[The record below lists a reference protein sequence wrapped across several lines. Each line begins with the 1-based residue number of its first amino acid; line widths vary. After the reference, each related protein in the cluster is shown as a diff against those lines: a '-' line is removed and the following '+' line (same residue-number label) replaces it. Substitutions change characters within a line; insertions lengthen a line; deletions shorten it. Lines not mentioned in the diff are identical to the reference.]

1 MVLALAS
8 LDRPEGAYTPNV
20 LKRRCRKTPSVEFHV
35 CNTRFQVSCRAYR
48 GGRRRGRIGEGAKG
62 RRMERSET
70 EKHGGAMGE
79 KVCLI
84 TGATSGIGK
93 ATAMELA
100 SMGASVVM
108 VGRDRGRGEAALAE
122 IKEGSAN
129 ASVDLMMA
137 DLSSQEQIRR
147 LAHEFKEAYP
157 RLDVLINNAGLF
169 RGERITTQDGQETTF
184 AVNHLAYFLLTKLLL
199 DVLKAS
205 APSRIVNV
213 ASGEQRNGTID
224 FDDLQ
229 GEKRYNGPK
238 AYSQSKLATVLFTY
252 ELARRL
258 EGTGVSA
265 NCLHPGGRMPVRT
278 NFGSGVSGVIGLMV
292 RALRPL
298 MISPEKG
305 AETSIYL
312 ASSPEVEGV
321 SGRYFVKKAEARTS
335 DESYDAGLARRLWE
349 VSAELTNLPA

>member
-1 MVLALAS
+1 ME
-8 LDRPEGAYTPNV
+8 RPEP
-20 LKRRCRKTPSVEFHV
+20 
-35 CNTRFQVSCRAYR
+35 
-48 GGRRRGRIGEGAKG
+48 
-62 RRMERSET
+62 
-70 EKHGGAMGE
+70 EKHGGVMDE

-93 ATAMELA
+93 ATAMGLA

-122 IKEGSAN
+122 IKEKSAN
-129 ASVDLMMA
+129 ASVDLTLA
-137 DLSSQEQIRR
+137 DLSSQEEIRR
-147 LAHEFKEAYP
+147 LADQFKEAYP
-157 RLDVLINNAGLF
+157 RLDVLINNAGLL
-169 RGERITTQDGQETTF
+169 RSERITTQDGLETTL
-184 AVNHLAYFLLTKLLL
+184 AVNHLAHFLLTNLLL
-199 DVLKAS
+199 GMLEAS

-213 ASGEQRNGTID
+213 ASGDHGSGTID

-229 GEKRYNGPK
+229 GEKGYKGAK

-265 NCLHPGGRMPVRT
+265 NCLHPGVVGT
-278 NFGSGVSGVIGLMV
+278 NLGSGVTGALGFTV

-298 MISPEKG
+298 MKRPEKG

-312 ASSPEVEGV
+312 ASSPEVEGL
-321 SGRYFVKKAEARTS
+321 SGRYFVKKAEVRSSVVSHDERIARW
-335 DESYDAGLARRLWE
+335 LWE
-349 VSAELTNLPA
+349 VSAELTNLPAQNP

>member
-1 MVLALAS
+1 
-8 LDRPEGAYTPNV
+8 
-20 LKRRCRKTPSVEFHV
+20 
-35 CNTRFQVSCRAYR
+35 
-48 GGRRRGRIGEGAKG
+48 
-62 RRMERSET
+62 MERPET
-70 EKHGGAMGE
+70 EKHSGSMGK

-93 ATAMELA
+93 ATAMGLA
-100 SMGASVVM
+100 NMGAGVVM

-122 IKEGSAN
+122 IKEKSAN
-129 ASVDLMMA
+129 ASVDLMLA

-147 LAHEFKEAYP
+147 LADEFKEAYP

-169 RGERITTQDGQETTF
+169 RSKRITTAEGLETTF

-205 APSRIVNV
+205 ASSRIVNV
-213 ASGEQRNGTID
+213 SSGDHNNGAID

-229 GEKRYNGPK
+229 GEKGYKGAK
-238 AYSQSKLATVLFTY
+238 AYSQSKLADVLVTY

-258 EGTGVSA
+258 EGTGITA
-265 NCLHPGGRMPVRT
+265 NCLHPGAGVRT
-278 NFGSGVSGVIGLMV
+278 NSGSGVSGVFGLIV
-292 RALRPL
+292 RALRPF

-312 ASSPEVEGV
+312 ASSPEVEGL
-321 SGRYFVKKAEARTS
+321 SGRYFVKKAEARS
-335 DESYDAGLARRLWE
+335 SDVSYDESRARRLWE
-349 VSAELTNLPA
+349 VSAELTNLPETCNQTLPVHGRE

>member
-1 MVLALAS
+1 M
-8 LDRPEGAYTPNV
+8 
-20 LKRRCRKTPSVEFHV
+20 KR
-35 CNTRFQVSCRAYR
+35 
-48 GGRRRGRIGEGAKG
+48 G
-62 RRMERSET
+62 
-70 EKHGGAMGE
+70 MGE

-93 ATAMELA
+93 ATAMGMAE
-100 SMGASVVM
+100 MGANVVM
-108 VGRDRGRGEAALAE
+108 VGRDRGRGETVMAE

-129 ASVDLMMA
+129 PSVDLMLA
-137 DLSSQEQIRR
+137 DLSSQEEIHR
-147 LAHEFKEAYP
+147 LADEFKEAYP
-157 RLDVLINNAGLF
+157 RLDVLINNAGVI
-169 RGERITTQDGQETTF
+169 RSERITTADGLETTF
-184 AVNHLAYFLLTKLLL
+184 AVNHLAYSLLTNLLL

-213 ASGEQRNGTID
+213 ASGEQRTGTID

-229 GEKRYNGPK
+229 GEKRYTGAK

-265 NCLHPGGRMPVRT
+265 NCLHPGVVGT
-278 NFGSGVSGVIGLMV
+278 NLGSGVSGVFGFMV

-298 MISPEKG
+298 MKSSEKG

-312 ASSPEVEGV
+312 ASSPEVEGL
-321 SGRYFVKKAEARTS
+321 SGGYFVKKAEARSS
-335 DESYDAGLARRLWE
+335 DVSYDERLARRLWE
-349 VSAELTNLPA
+349 VSSDLTNLPANNL